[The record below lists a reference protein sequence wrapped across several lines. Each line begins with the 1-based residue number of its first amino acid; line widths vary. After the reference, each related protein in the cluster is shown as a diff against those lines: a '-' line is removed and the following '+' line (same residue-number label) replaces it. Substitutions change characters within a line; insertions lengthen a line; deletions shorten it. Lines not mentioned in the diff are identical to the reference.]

1 MEFDVRDWL
10 LVIGPVF
17 IVGVLVHGY
26 WRMRSNR
33 NTLKMALDKTFLT
46 DNGDV
51 DDEDKHDLSF
61 FKAELPNGGA
71 RLVSDPEQ
79 VALDLNEEVP
89 VLMDPVEM
97 GDASPADRPIAD
109 RPIADRPRAER
120 NVQRAPA
127 RDRVRTVTE
136 SSQKI
141 ETSVDEQTSISDSES
156 TTKQRPGA
164 NCPERF
170 VILYVAAIQ
179 GPFEGQHLLECLLD
193 QGMTFGEMD
202 IFHRTSDAGKILF
215 SSANAVAPGTF
226 VVSEMHQIKTPAI
239 SLFMQANLLNDPL
252 AAYDQMVEVAQNL
265 ALDLVGEVKDESRSV
280 LTPQTIEHGRQ
291 SLVEFVHRYYR

>member
-46 DNGDV
+46 ENGDL
-51 DDEDKHDLSF
+51 DDEDKHDLSY

-97 GDASPADRPIAD
+97 GDASPADRRIAD
-109 RPIADRPRAER
+109 RPIAER
-120 NVQRAPA
+120 SVQRAPA

-141 ETSVDEQTSISDSES
+141 ETRVDEQTSVSDSES

-170 VILYVAAIQ
+170 VILYVAAIH

-215 SSANAVAPGTF
+215 SSANAIAPGTF
-226 VVSEMHQIKTPAI
+226 VVSEMHEIKTPAI

>member
-46 DNGDV
+46 DNGDLN
-51 DDEDKHDLSF
+51 DEDKHDLSF

-97 GDASPADRPIAD
+97 GDASPADRRIAD
-109 RPIADRPRAER
+109 RPKAEI

-141 ETSVDEQTSISDSES
+141 ETSVDEQVSVSDSES

-170 VILYVAAIQ
+170 VILYVAAIH
-179 GPFEGQHLLECLLD
+179 GTFEGQHLLECLLD

>member
-46 DNGDV
+46 DNGDL
-51 DDEDKHDLSF
+51 DDEDKHDLSY

-97 GDASPADRPIAD
+97 GDASPADR
-109 RPIADRPRAER
+109 RIADRPRAER
-120 NVQRAPA
+120 NIQRAPA

-136 SSQKI
+136 SAQKI
-141 ETSVDEQTSISDSES
+141 ETSVDEQTAVSDHES
-156 TTKQRPGA
+156 KTKQRPGA

-170 VILYVAAIQ
+170 VILYVAAIH

-215 SSANAVAPGTF
+215 SSANAVAPGTV

>member
-46 DNGDV
+46 ENGDL
-51 DDEDKHDLSF
+51 DDEDKHDLSY

-97 GDASPADRPIAD
+97 GDASPADRPIA
-109 RPIADRPRAER
+109 ER

-141 ETSVDEQTSISDSES
+141 ETSVDEQTSVSDSES

-226 VVSEMHQIKTPAI
+226 VVSEMHEIKTPAI

>member
-1 MEFDVRDWL
+1 MESLMEFDVRDWL

-17 IVGVLVHGY
+17 IGGVLLHGY

-46 DNGDV
+46 QNGEV
-51 DDEDKHDLSF
+51 DDEDKHDLSYL
-61 FKAELPNGGA
+61 KAELPNGGA

-97 GDASPADRPIAD
+97 GDLSDADKPIAETNVLRRTTQD
-109 RPIADRPRAER
+109 SVETAAESA
-120 NVQRAPA
+120 Q
-127 RDRVRTVTE
+127 T
-136 SSQKI
+136 I
-141 ETSVDEQTSISDSES
+141 ETSVDEDGSVSDLES
-156 TTKQRPGA
+156 TAKQRPSA
-164 NCPERF
+164 DCPERF
-170 VILYVAAIQ
+170 VILYVAAINE
-179 GPFEGQHLLECLLD
+179 PFAGQHLLECFLD

-202 IFHRTSDAGKILF
+202 IFHRCSDAGKILF
-215 SSANAVAPGTF
+215 SSANAIAPGTF

-252 AAYDQMVEVAQNL
+252 AAYDQMVQVAQSL

>member
-46 DNGDV
+46 DNGDL

-97 GDASPADRPIAD
+97 GDASPADRRIAD
-109 RPIADRPRAER
+109 RPKAER

-136 SSQKI
+136 SAQKI
-141 ETSVDEQTSISDSES
+141 ETSVDEQTSVSDHES

-170 VILYVAAIQ
+170 VILYVAAIH

>member
-46 DNGDV
+46 DNGDL

-97 GDASPADRPIAD
+97 GDASPADR
-109 RPIADRPRAER
+109 RIADRPRAER
-120 NVQRAPA
+120 NIQRAPA

-136 SSQKI
+136 SAQKI
-141 ETSVDEQTSISDSES
+141 ETSVDEQTAVSDHES

-170 VILYVAAIQ
+170 VILYVAAIH

>member
-46 DNGDV
+46 DNGDL
-51 DDEDKHDLSF
+51 DDEDKHDLSY

-89 VLMDPVEM
+89 VLMNPVEM
-97 GDASPADRPIAD
+97 GDASPADR
-109 RPIADRPRAER
+109 RIADRPRAER
-120 NVQRAPA
+120 NIQRAPA

-136 SSQKI
+136 SAQKI
-141 ETSVDEQTSISDSES
+141 ETSVDEQTAVSDHES
-156 TTKQRPGA
+156 KTKQRPGA

-170 VILYVAAIQ
+170 VILYVAAIH

-280 LTPQTIEHGRQ
+280 LTPQTIEHGSYTVITVSAQR
-291 SLVEFVHRYYR
+291 

>member
-46 DNGDV
+46 ENGDL
-51 DDEDKHDLSF
+51 DDEDKHDLSY

-97 GDASPADRPIAD
+97 GDASPADRPIA
-109 RPIADRPRAER
+109 ER

-127 RDRVRTVTE
+127 RDRVRTVSE

-141 ETSVDEQTSISDSES
+141 ETNVDEQTSVSDSES

-226 VVSEMHQIKTPAI
+226 VVSEMHEIKTPAI

>member
-46 DNGDV
+46 DNGDLN
-51 DDEDKHDLSF
+51 DEDKHDLSF

-89 VLMDPVEM
+89 VLMNPVEM
-97 GDASPADRPIAD
+97 GDASPADR
-109 RPIADRPRAER
+109 RIADRPRAER
-120 NVQRAPA
+120 NIQRAPA

-136 SSQKI
+136 SAQKI
-141 ETSVDEQTSISDSES
+141 ETSVDEQTAVSDHES
-156 TTKQRPGA
+156 KTKQRPGA

-170 VILYVAAIQ
+170 VILYVAAIH

>member
-1 MEFDVRDWL
+1 
-10 LVIGPVF
+10 
-17 IVGVLVHGY
+17 
-26 WRMRSNR
+26 MRSNR

-97 GDASPADRPIAD
+97 GDASPADRPIA
-109 RPIADRPRAER
+109 ER
-120 NVQRAPA
+120 NIQRAPA

-136 SSQKI
+136 SAQKI
-141 ETSVDEQTSISDSES
+141 ETSVDEQTSVSDHES

-170 VILYVAAIQ
+170 VILYVAAIHE
-179 GPFEGQHLLECLLD
+179 PFEGQHLLECLLD

>member
-46 DNGDV
+46 DNGDL
-51 DDEDKHDLSF
+51 DDEDKHDLSY

-97 GDASPADRPIAD
+97 GDASPADRRIAD
-109 RPIADRPRAER
+109 RPKAEI

-141 ETSVDEQTSISDSES
+141 ETSVDEQVSVSDSES

-170 VILYVAAIQ
+170 VILYVAAIH

>member
-97 GDASPADRPIAD
+97 GDASPADRPIA
-109 RPIADRPRAER
+109 ER
-120 NVQRAPA
+120 NIQRAPA

-136 SSQKI
+136 SAQKI
-141 ETSVDEQTSISDSES
+141 ETSVDEQTSVSDHES

-170 VILYVAAIQ
+170 VILYVAAIH

>member
-46 DNGDV
+46 DNGDL
-51 DDEDKHDLSF
+51 DDEDKHDLSY

-97 GDASPADRPIAD
+97 GDASPADR
-109 RPIADRPRAER
+109 RIADRPRAER
-120 NVQRAPA
+120 NIQRAPA

-136 SSQKI
+136 SAQKI
-141 ETSVDEQTSISDSES
+141 ETSVEEQTSVSDHES

-164 NCPERF
+164 NCTERF
-170 VILYVAAIQ
+170 VILYVAAIH

-252 AAYDQMVEVAQNL
+252 AAYDHMVEVAQNL

>member
-46 DNGDV
+46 DNGDLN
-51 DDEDKHDLSF
+51 DEDKHDLSF

-97 GDASPADRPIAD
+97 GDASPADRPIA
-109 RPIADRPRAER
+109 ER

-141 ETSVDEQTSISDSES
+141 ETSVDEQVSVSDSES

-170 VILYVAAIQ
+170 VILYVAAIHE
-179 GPFEGQHLLECLLD
+179 PFEGQHLLECLLD

>member
-46 DNGDV
+46 DNGDL
-51 DDEDKHDLSF
+51 DDEDKHDLSY

-97 GDASPADRPIAD
+97 GDASPADR
-109 RPIADRPRAER
+109 RIADRPRAER
-120 NVQRAPA
+120 NIQRAPA

-136 SSQKI
+136 SAQKI
-141 ETSVDEQTSISDSES
+141 ETSVDEQVSVSDSES

-170 VILYVAAIQ
+170 VILYVAAIH

>member
-46 DNGDV
+46 DNGDLN
-51 DDEDKHDLSF
+51 DEDKHDLSF

-97 GDASPADRPIAD
+97 GDASPADRPIA
-109 RPIADRPRAER
+109 ER

-141 ETSVDEQTSISDSES
+141 ETSVDEQTSVSDSES

-170 VILYVAAIQ
+170 VILYVAAIH

-226 VVSEMHQIKTPAI
+226 VVSEMHEIKTPAI

>member
-46 DNGDV
+46 DNGDLN
-51 DDEDKHDLSF
+51 DEDKHDLSF

-97 GDASPADRPIAD
+97 GDASPADR
-109 RPIADRPRAER
+109 RIADRPRAER
-120 NVQRAPA
+120 NIQRAPA

-141 ETSVDEQTSISDSES
+141 ETSVDEQVSVSDSES

-170 VILYVAAIQ
+170 VILYVAAIH
-179 GPFEGQHLLECLLD
+179 GTFEGQHLLECLLD

>member
-46 DNGDV
+46 DNGDL

-97 GDASPADRPIAD
+97 GDASPADRRIAD
-109 RPIADRPRAER
+109 RPKAEI

-141 ETSVDEQTSISDSES
+141 ETSVDEQVSVSDSES

-170 VILYVAAIQ
+170 VILYVAAIH

>member
-97 GDASPADRPIAD
+97 GDASPADRPIA
-109 RPIADRPRAER
+109 ER
-120 NVQRAPA
+120 NIQRAPA

-136 SSQKI
+136 SAQKI
-141 ETSVDEQTSISDSES
+141 ETSVDEQTAVSDHES
-156 TTKQRPGA
+156 KTKQRPGA

-170 VILYVAAIQ
+170 VILYVAAIH

>member
-127 RDRVRTVTE
+127 LDRVRTVTE
-136 SSQKI
+136 SAQK
-141 ETSVDEQTSISDSES
+141 
-156 TTKQRPGA
+156 
-164 NCPERF
+164 N
-170 VILYVAAIQ
+170 
-179 GPFEGQHLLECLLD
+179 
-193 QGMTFGEMD
+193 
-202 IFHRTSDAGKILF
+202 
-215 SSANAVAPGTF
+215 
-226 VVSEMHQIKTPAI
+226 
-239 SLFMQANLLNDPL
+239 
-252 AAYDQMVEVAQNL
+252 
-265 ALDLVGEVKDESRSV
+265 
-280 LTPQTIEHGRQ
+280 
-291 SLVEFVHRYYR
+291 

>member
-46 DNGDV
+46 ENGDL
-51 DDEDKHDLSF
+51 DDEDKHDLSY

-97 GDASPADRPIAD
+97 GDASPADKPI
-109 RPIADRPRAER
+109 AER
-120 NVQRAPA
+120 NIQRAHA
-127 RDRVRTVTE
+127 RDRVRTVTQ

-141 ETSVDEQTSISDSES
+141 ETSVDEQTSVSDSES

-170 VILYVAAIQ
+170 VILYVAAIHGQ
-179 GPFEGQHLLECLLD
+179 FEGQHLLECLLD

-226 VVSEMHQIKTPAI
+226 VVSEMHEIKTPAI

>member
-46 DNGDV
+46 DNGDLN
-51 DDEDKHDLSF
+51 DEDKHDLSF

-109 RPIADRPRAER
+109 RPRVEI

-136 SSQKI
+136 SAQKI
-141 ETSVDEQTSISDSES
+141 ETSVDEQTSVSDRES

-170 VILYVAAIQ
+170 VILYVAAIHE
-179 GPFEGQHLLECLLD
+179 PFEGQHLLECLLD

>member
-97 GDASPADRPIAD
+97 GDASPADRPIA
-109 RPIADRPRAER
+109 ER

-136 SSQKI
+136 SAQKI
-141 ETSVDEQTSISDSES
+141 ETSVDEQTSVSDHES

-170 VILYVAAIQ
+170 VILYVAAIHE
-179 GPFEGQHLLECLLD
+179 PFEGQHLLECLLD

>member
-46 DNGDV
+46 DNGDL
-51 DDEDKHDLSF
+51 DDEDKHDLSY

-97 GDASPADRPIAD
+97 GDASPADR
-109 RPIADRPRAER
+109 RIADRPRAER
-120 NVQRAPA
+120 NIQRAPA

-136 SSQKI
+136 SAQKI
-141 ETSVDEQTSISDSES
+141 ETSVDEQTAVSDHES
-156 TTKQRPGA
+156 KTKQRPGA

-170 VILYVAAIQ
+170 VILYVAAIH

>member
-46 DNGDV
+46 ENGDL
-51 DDEDKHDLSF
+51 DDEDKHDLSY

-97 GDASPADRPIAD
+97 GDASPADRPIA
-109 RPIADRPRAER
+109 ER

-141 ETSVDEQTSISDSES
+141 ETSVDEQTSVSDSES

-170 VILYVAAIQ
+170 VILYVAAIH

>member
-46 DNGDV
+46 ENGDL
-51 DDEDKHDLSF
+51 DDEDKHDLSY

-97 GDASPADRPIAD
+97 GDASPADRPIA
-109 RPIADRPRAER
+109 ER

-141 ETSVDEQTSISDSES
+141 ETNVDEQTSVSDSES

-226 VVSEMHQIKTPAI
+226 VVSEMHEIKTPAI

>member
-46 DNGDV
+46 ENGDL
-51 DDEDKHDLSF
+51 DDEDKHDLSY

-97 GDASPADRPIAD
+97 GDASPADRPIA
-109 RPIADRPRAER
+109 ER

-136 SSQKI
+136 SAQKI
-141 ETSVDEQTSISDSES
+141 ETSVDEQTSVSDSES

-170 VILYVAAIQ
+170 VILYVAAIH

-215 SSANAVAPGTF
+215 SSANAIAPGTF
-226 VVSEMHQIKTPAI
+226 VVSEMHEIKTPAI

>member
-46 DNGDV
+46 DNGDL
-51 DDEDKHDLSF
+51 DDEDKHDLSY

-97 GDASPADRPIAD
+97 GDASPADR
-109 RPIADRPRAER
+109 RIADRPRAER
-120 NVQRAPA
+120 NIQRAPA

-136 SSQKI
+136 SAQKI
-141 ETSVDEQTSISDSES
+141 ETSVDEQTSVSDHES

-164 NCPERF
+164 NCTERF
-170 VILYVAAIQ
+170 VILYVAAIH

-252 AAYDQMVEVAQNL
+252 AAYDHMVEVAQNL

>member
-46 DNGDV
+46 DNGDL
-51 DDEDKHDLSF
+51 DDEDKHDLSY

-89 VLMDPVEM
+89 VLMNPVEM
-97 GDASPADRPIAD
+97 GDASPADR
-109 RPIADRPRAER
+109 RIADRPRAER
-120 NVQRAPA
+120 NIQRAPA

-136 SSQKI
+136 SAQKI
-141 ETSVDEQTSISDSES
+141 ETSVDEQTAVSDHES
-156 TTKQRPGA
+156 KTKQRPGA

-170 VILYVAAIQ
+170 VILYVAAIHE
-179 GPFEGQHLLECLLD
+179 PFEGQHLLECLLD

>member
-46 DNGDV
+46 DNGDL
-51 DDEDKHDLSF
+51 DDEDKHDLSY

-136 SSQKI
+136 SAQK
-141 ETSVDEQTSISDSES
+141 
-156 TTKQRPGA
+156 
-164 NCPERF
+164 N
-170 VILYVAAIQ
+170 
-179 GPFEGQHLLECLLD
+179 
-193 QGMTFGEMD
+193 
-202 IFHRTSDAGKILF
+202 
-215 SSANAVAPGTF
+215 
-226 VVSEMHQIKTPAI
+226 
-239 SLFMQANLLNDPL
+239 
-252 AAYDQMVEVAQNL
+252 
-265 ALDLVGEVKDESRSV
+265 
-280 LTPQTIEHGRQ
+280 
-291 SLVEFVHRYYR
+291 

>member
-46 DNGDV
+46 DNGV
-51 DDEDKHDLSF
+51 LDDEDKHDLSY

-97 GDASPADRPIAD
+97 GDASPADRRIAD
-109 RPIADRPRAER
+109 RPKAEI

-170 VILYVAAIQ
+170 VILYVAAIH
-179 GPFEGQHLLECLLD
+179 GTFEGQHLLECLLD

>member
-1 MEFDVRDWL
+1 
-10 LVIGPVF
+10 
-17 IVGVLVHGY
+17 
-26 WRMRSNR
+26 MRSNR

-46 DNGDV
+46 ENGDL
-51 DDEDKHDLSF
+51 DDEDKHDLSY

-97 GDASPADRPIAD
+97 GDASPADRPIA
-109 RPIADRPRAER
+109 ER

-141 ETSVDEQTSISDSES
+141 ETSVDEQTSVSDSES

-170 VILYVAAIQ
+170 VILYVAAIH

-202 IFHRTSDAGKILF
+202 IFHCTSDAGKILF
-215 SSANAVAPGTF
+215 SSANAIAPGTF

>member
-46 DNGDV
+46 DNGDL

-97 GDASPADRPIAD
+97 GDASPADR
-109 RPIADRPRAER
+109 RIADRPRAER
-120 NVQRAPA
+120 NIQRAPA

-136 SSQKI
+136 SAQKI
-141 ETSVDEQTSISDSES
+141 ETSVDEQTAVSDHES
-156 TTKQRPGA
+156 KTKQRPGA

-170 VILYVAAIQ
+170 VILYVAAIH

>member
-10 LVIGPVF
+10 LVVGPVF

-46 DNGDV
+46 DNGDL
-51 DDEDKHDLSF
+51 DDEDKHDLSY

-97 GDASPADRPIAD
+97 GDASPADRPIA
-109 RPIADRPRAER
+109 ER
-120 NVQRAPA
+120 NIQRAPA

-136 SSQKI
+136 SAQKI
-141 ETSVDEQTSISDSES
+141 ETSVDEQTSVSDHES

-170 VILYVAAIQ
+170 VILYVAAIHE
-179 GPFEGQHLLECLLD
+179 PFEGQHLLECLLD

>member
-46 DNGDV
+46 DNGDLN
-51 DDEDKHDLSF
+51 DEDKHDLSF

-97 GDASPADRPIAD
+97 GDASPADRPIA
-109 RPIADRPRAER
+109 ER

-136 SSQKI
+136 SAQKI
-141 ETSVDEQTSISDSES
+141 ETSVDEQTSVSDHES

-170 VILYVAAIQ
+170 VILYVAAIHE
-179 GPFEGQHLLECLLD
+179 PFEGQHLLECLLD

>member
-109 RPIADRPRAER
+109 RPRAER

-136 SSQKI
+136 SAQKI
-141 ETSVDEQTSISDSES
+141 ETSVDEQTAVSDHES
-156 TTKQRPGA
+156 KTKQRPGA

-170 VILYVAAIQ
+170 VILYVAAIH